1 MNSSALIRNWLK
13 GWLLSFAAFGVV
25 ALVLGGQ
32 FAWAVSLPWTEALR
46 MAARDWLPW
55 ALIAPPIF
63 DLVARAPIER
73 NRLKSAL
80 ALHAACGVGILA
92 LCTVWAEVI
101 LPPMHF
107 PTGPGMQPPP
117 GPPPFLVGMI
127 AFRMPV
133 YLAILS
139 AAHAFYFYRRYQDRE
154 RRTLS
159 LEASLAKARLEALRA
174 QLQPHFLFNSL
185 NAIAELV
192 HVNPEAADDMLA
204 ALSDLLRLTLE
215 TSAEQELPLRRE
227 LEFAERY
234 LAIER
239 VRFGKRLRTSI
250 DASREVQ
257 AALVPAFLLQP
268 LIENAI
274 RHGLEPKQLEG
285 VITVGAKRVG
295 ENLQLQVKDNGVGLH
310 EHEPLH
316 KGIGLANVRA
326 RLQALYNGAA
336 KLELRDSGGVT
347 AEITIPFKTAL

>member
-1 MNSSALIRNWLK
+1 MDRSLLIRNWLK

-32 FAWAVSLPWTEALR
+32 FEWTVSLPWTEALR
-46 MAARDWLPW
+46 MAERDWLPW

-63 DLVARAPIER
+63 YLVGRVPIER
-73 NRLKSAL
+73 NRLKL
-80 ALHAACGVGILA
+80 AFAIHAACGAGILA
-92 LCTVWAEVI
+92 LCTIWAEVI
-101 LPPMHF
+101 LLHF
-107 PTGPGMQPPP
+107 SIGPKMQSPP
-117 GPPPFLVGMI
+117 GPPLLVGVI
-127 AFRMPV
+127 ALRLPV
-133 YLAILS
+133 YLAIVS
-139 AAHAFYFYRRYQDRE
+139 AAHAFYFYRRYQERE
-154 RRTLS
+154 RRNLS
-159 LEASLAKARLEALRA
+159 LEASLAKARLEALTA

-185 NAIAELV
+185 NAIAELI
-192 HVNPEAADDMLA
+192 HVNPDAADDMLA

-257 AALVPAFLLQP
+257 DALVPTFLLQP

-285 VITVGAKRVG
+285 VLTVGAKRVG
-295 ENLQLQVKDNGVGLH
+295 GNLQLQVKDNGVGLRKH
-310 EHEPLH
+310 ASLR

-336 KLELRDSGGVT
+336 RLDLRDSDGVI
-347 AEITIPFKTAL
+347 AEITIPFKTA

>member
-1 MNSSALIRNWLK
+1 MNSSVLIRNWLK
-13 GWLLSFAAFGVV
+13 GWLLSFAAFGMV

-32 FAWAVSLPWTEALR
+32 FAWAFSLPWTEALR
-46 MAARDWLPW
+46 VAARDWLPW

-63 DLVARAPIER
+63 FLVARVPIER
-73 NRLKSAL
+73 NRWKPAL
-80 ALHAACGVGILA
+80 ALHAACGAGMLA

-101 LPPMHF
+101 LPHF
-107 PTGPGMQPPP
+107 STGPRLQPPP
-117 GPPPFLVGMI
+117 GPPLFVGII
-127 AFRMPV
+127 ALRMPV
-133 YLAILS
+133 YLAIVS
-139 AAHAFYFYRRYQDRE
+139 AAHAFYFYHRYQDHE
-154 RRTLS
+154 RRALS

-192 HVNPEAADDMLA
+192 HVNPDAADDMLA

-250 DASREVQ
+250 DALRGVQ
-257 AALVPAFLLQP
+257 DALVPAFLLQP

-274 RHGLEPKQLEG
+274 RHGLEPKQWEG
-285 VITVGAKRVG
+285 VLTVEAKRVG
-295 ENLQLQVKDNGVGLH
+295 EYLQIQVKDNGVGLQTQ
-310 EHEPLH
+310 EPLH
-316 KGIGLANVRA
+316 KGIGLANIRA
-326 RLQALYNGAA
+326 RLDALYDGAA
-336 KLELRDSGGVT
+336 KLELRDSDRVT

>member
-1 MNSSALIRNWLK
+1 MPL
-13 GWLLSFAAFGVV
+13 
-25 ALVLGGQ
+25 
-32 FAWAVSLPWTEALR
+32 TESLR

-55 ALIAPPIF
+55 ALISPLIF
-63 DLVARAPIER
+63 HLVAQVPIER

-80 ALHAACGVGILA
+80 ILHAACGAGLLA
-92 LCTVWAEVI
+92 VCTVGAGVI
-101 LPPMHF
+101 IPMHF
-107 PTGPGMQPPP
+107 SAGPRMQPPP
-117 GPPPFLVGMI
+117 GPPLLAGVI
-127 AFRMPV
+127 AFRLPV
-133 YLAILS
+133 YFAIVS
-139 AAHAFYFYRRYQDRE
+139 IAHAFYFYRRYQERE
-154 RRTLS
+154 RRALS

-215 TSAEQELPLRRE
+215 TSAEQEFPLRRE

-239 VRFGKRLRTSI
+239 VRFGKRLRASI
-250 DASREVQ
+250 DAPREVQ

-274 RHGLEPKQLEG
+274 RHGLEPQQQEG
-285 VITVGAKRVG
+285 VLTVGAKRVG
-295 ENLQLQVKDNGVGLH
+295 ENLQLQVTDNGRGLQK
-310 EHEPLH
+310 HEPLH
-316 KGIGLANVRA
+316 QGIGLANVRA

>member
-1 MNSSALIRNWLK
+1 MNSSVLIRNWLK

-63 DLVARAPIER
+63 DLVARVPIER

-80 ALHAACGVGILA
+80 ALHAGCCVGVLA
-92 LCTVWAEVI
+92 LCTVWAKVI
-101 LPPMHF
+101 LPPIHF
-107 PTGPGMQPPP
+107 SPGTGMQPPP
-117 GPPPFLVGMI
+117 GPPLLVGMI

-133 YLAILS
+133 YLAIVS
-139 AAHAFYFYRRYQDRE
+139 IAHAFYFYRRYQERE

-215 TSAEQELPLRRE
+215 TSAAQELPLRRE

-257 AALVPAFLLQP
+257 DALVPAFLLQP

-274 RHGLEPKQLEG
+274 RHGLEPRQLEG
-285 VITVGAKRVG
+285 VIMVGAKRVG

-310 EHEPLH
+310 KHGPLH
-316 KGIGLANVRA
+316 NGIGLANVRA

-336 KLELRDSGGVT
+336 SLELRDSGGVT
-347 AEITIPFKTAL
+347 AEITIPFKTSS

>member
-1 MNSSALIRNWLK
+1 MDSSVSIRSWLK
-13 GWLLSFAAFGVV
+13 AWLLSFAAFGVV

-55 ALIAPPIF
+55 ALIAPPLF
-63 DLVARAPIER
+63 DLVARVPIER
-73 NRLKSAL
+73 NRLKRAL

-101 LPPMHF
+101 LPVHF
-107 PTGPGMQPPP
+107 SAGSRMQPPP
-117 GPPPFLVGMI
+117 GPPLLLGMI

-133 YLAILS
+133 YLALLS
-139 AAHAFYFYRRYQDRE
+139 AAHAFYFYRRYQERE

-239 VRFGKRLRTSI
+239 VRFGKRLHTSI
-250 DASREVQ
+250 DAPREVQ

-285 VITVGAKRVG
+285 VLTVGAKRIG
-295 ENLQLQVKDNGVGLH
+295 GNLQLQVKDNGVGLH
-310 EHEPLH
+310 KHEPLH
-316 KGIGLANVRA
+316 NGIGLANVRA

-347 AEITIPFKTAL
+347 AEITIPFKIAS

>member
-1 MNSSALIRNWLK
+1 MNPTVFLRHWLK
-13 GWLLSFAAFGVV
+13 GWLLSFAAFGIV

-32 FAWAVSLPWTEALR
+32 FAWAVSMPWTEALR

-63 DLVARAPIER
+63 DLVARVPIER
-73 NRLKSAL
+73 NRLNSAL
-80 ALHAACGVGILA
+80 DLHTACCVGVLA
-92 LCTVWAEVI
+92 LCTVWAGVI
-101 LPPMHF
+101 VPMHF
-107 PTGPGMQPPP
+107 PAGARPHPPP
-117 GPPPFLVGMI
+117 MPPFLVGMI

-133 YLAILS
+133 YLAIVS
-139 AAHAFYFYRRYQDRE
+139 IAHAFYFYRRYQERE

-295 ENLQLQVKDNGVGLH
+295 ENLQLQVKDNGVGMH
-310 EHEPLH
+310 MHEPLH

-336 KLELRDSGGVT
+336 TLELRDSGGVT
-347 AEITIPFKTAL
+347 AEITIPFKTAS

>member
-1 MNSSALIRNWLK
+1 MNSSVHIGNWLK

-55 ALIAPPIF
+55 ALIAPLIF
-63 DLVARAPIER
+63 QLVARAPIER
-73 NRLKSAL
+73 NRLKPAL
-80 ALHAACGVGILA
+80 ALHGACGVGILA
-92 LCTVWAEVI
+92 LCTVWTEVI
-101 LPPMHF
+101 LPMHF
-107 PTGPGMQPPP
+107 PTGPRMQPPP
-117 GPPPFLVGMI
+117 GPPLLLGMI

-139 AAHAFYFYRRYQDRE
+139 AAHAFYFYHRYQERE

-239 VRFGKRLRTSI
+239 VRFGKRLQTSI
-250 DASREVQ
+250 DAPREVQ
-257 AALVPAFLLQP
+257 AAMVPAFLLQP

-285 VITVGAKRVG
+285 VLTVGAKRVG
-295 ENLQLQVKDNGVGLH
+295 ENLQLQVKDNGVGLQK
-310 EHEPLH
+310 HEPLH
-316 KGIGLANVRA
+316 NGIGLANVRA
-326 RLQALYNGAA
+326 RLQALYKGAA
-336 KLELRDSGGVT
+336 KLELRDCGGVT
-347 AEITIPFKTAL
+347 AEITIPFKIAL